1 MKKVILL
8 IGNRYQPN
16 VCGFIKEY
24 EKQGRSIDGILC
36 LQPQKDLKFYIKKPF
51 RVLNKLKP
59 SSVKQSIRTSICA
72 IFQRQELKTI
82 KQNWNNSNAGENS
95 WNILNEKF
103 DIFDYAKSNGIPVQF
118 STLLSPEAIRYYTKN
133 GPTIFPL
140 YVGGIL
146 SKEILNIENTEFVNA
161 HMGEMPHY
169 RGMNVIEW
177 AVLED
182 QAPKVAVMIMNEKI
196 DGGDVIWHKDIPLNN
211 EKTIL
216 DLRRVGYEYCYKAMA
231 EGVSKYIADNKLK
244 KKQPKGAKYYYRMH
258 AQIRKLIENKLPP
271 KNLSTKNFQY

>member
-24 EKQGRSIDGILC
+24 EKQGGKVDGILC
-36 LQPQKDLKFYIKKPF
+36 LQPQKDLKFYIKRPF
-51 RVLNKLKP
+51 RVLKKLKP
-59 SSVKQSIRTSICA
+59 SSVKQGLRNSICV
-72 IFQRQELKTI
+72 ISQKQELNTL
-82 KQNWNNSNAGENS
+82 KQNWNNSNEGENS
-95 WNILNEKF
+95 WNLLTDKF
-103 DIFDYAKSNGIPVQF
+103 DIFDYTKRNGIPLQF
-118 STLLSPEAIRYYTKN
+118 ARFLSPEVVRSYTRK

-140 YVGGIL
+140 YAGGIIP
-146 SKEILNIENTEFVNA
+146 KKILDIENAEFVNA
-161 HMGEMPHY
+161 HMGEMPRY

-196 DGGDVIWHKDIPLNN
+196 DGGNVIRHKDIQLDNQ
-211 EKTIL
+211 KTVL

-231 EGVSKYIADNKLK
+231 EGISKYLADNSLRQ
-244 KKQPKGAKYYYRMH
+244 KQPKGAKYYYRMH
-258 AQIRKLIENKLPP
+258 TQIRKLTENKLPP
-271 KNLSTKNFQY
+271 TKAKWH